1 VADDDSSLARRARG
15 NVAQY
20 FGRLAQSYGDGE
32 FYIRRREATVAALAD
47 ELTQAHRM
55 LDLGCGNGRYLFEF
69 GKSAPSAM
77 VMGADLTH
85 EMLLEARL
93 RCGIG
98 TPLIRADATAP
109 PIRADALDII
119 FASHVFQ
126 FIVDKDT
133 AMVGLAR
140 CLTAR
145 GAIIITVGGSGVR
158 EMMAHLASPPQWE
171 RLAQAVFPSRRR
183 IVAMEAEQVHREAM
197 ERAGLAIETR
207 DVHFTLSWNGLVE
220 WIDVRW
226 SPFMDEEQC
235 RVASEVL
242 DELAPTLSSRVF
254 DLTERLLIGRPSPN

>member
-1 VADDDSSLARRARG
+1 VADDDQAPARRARG

-32 FYIRRREATVAALAD
+32 FYIRRREATVA
-47 ELTQAHRM
+47 EIGNEIEHAHRI
-55 LDLGCGNGRYLFEF
+55 LDLGCGNGRYLYEF
-69 GKSAPSAM
+69 SNSAPDAIT
-77 VMGADLTH
+77 MGADLTH
-85 EMLLEARL
+85 EMLAQARV

-98 TPLIRADATAP
+98 TPLIRADAMAL
-109 PIRADALDII
+109 PIRAAALDII

-126 FIVDKDT
+126 FIDDKDA
-133 AMVGLAR
+133 AMAGLAR
-140 CLTAR
+140 CLSAH

-158 EMMAHLASPPQWE
+158 EMLANLASPAQWE

-197 ERAGLAIETR
+197 ERAGLSIETR
-207 DVHFTLSWNGLVE
+207 DVNFALSWKGLVE
-220 WIDVRW
+220 WIDLRW
-226 SPFMDEEQC
+226 SPFMDDDQR

-254 DLTERLLIGRPSPN
+254 DLTERLLIGRRSPN